1 MRQFTTE
8 SLAIFD
14 TLPFLANLP
23 PWAETLASLAL
34 LAFIAWV
41 ANFIVKHVL
50 LRIVT
55 RWLPHQGVTPLPAV
69 ARLANVVPALIVAN
83 GIVTV
88 PHLPT
93 ALVPLVSNV
102 AAASIIRSDEHTSE
116 LTSLMRLSYA
126 VFCFQ
131 KTQKQTR
138 ITSS

>member
-23 PWAETLASLAL
+23 PWAATLDSLAL
-34 LAFIAWV
+34 LAFISWV

-69 ARLANVVPALIVAN
+69 ARLANLVPALIDAH
-83 GIVTV
+83 GIVPV
-88 PHLPT
+88 PHLPP
-93 ALVPLVSNV
+93 ARVAIVS
-102 AAASIIRSDEHTSE
+102 T
-116 LTSLMRLSYA
+116 
-126 VFCFQ
+126 
-131 KTQKQTR
+131 
-138 ITSS
+138 